1 MKDQYFTEDYFKLI
15 IERCSRGEVIDGF
28 YVVDGFLYKVG
39 KLCIPTGSVRELLVR
54 EAHVGGLSRHFG

>member
-1 MKDQYFTEDYFKLI
+1 M
-15 IERCSRGEVIDGF
+15 IDGF

-54 EAHVGGLSRHFG
+54 EAHAGGLSGHFSEKKTLELIKEHFY